1 MKDLLLNKIPDTFLV
16 LRHNGAL
23 KEGALERLMHT
34 WVNRLGPPVG
44 NFLGLVLTFAIF
56 WFYNLHTWGEWQR
69 IYRMDFWSAALKMGP
84 EIIDLLLA
92 YAGGVALWI
101 LMVTAWKFYYL
112 GRIGEL
118 NIRPFH
124 PDRCEGLGSIGQLL
138 FFSSLILVVIALFSG
153 GWLLS
158 GKGNPDIDP
167 AFRAFQQW
175 LAGTLLWV
183 GVVSIAVFFVPLIKI
198 HGIMKVEAVAHR
210 SKALPLVAQISD
222 LEESL
227 IASASLDDYEELNTR
242 LTKIEAL
249 RNAYLHC
256 KNIPTWPV
264 DLQTRWQFLT
274 AQLALWISVLTLSEK
289 IKAALFH

>member
-1 MKDLLLNKIPDTFLV
+1 LVGYSHQAHRMLIAKYTLARIIITYYWAFVLGSLALFSIDVAWDQKPRSVIEFSFYAVYLIIFALMKDLLLNKIPDTFLV

-34 WVNRLGPPVG
+34 WVNRLGALVG

-56 WFYNLHTWGEWQR
+56 WFYNLDTWGEWQR

-124 PDRCEGLGSIGQLL
+124 PDRCAGLGSIGQLL

-183 GVVSIAVFFVPLIKI
+183 GVVSICRFLRT
-198 HGIMKVEAVAHR
+198 AH
-210 SKALPLVAQISD
+210 
-222 LEESL
+222 
-227 IASASLDDYEELNTR
+227 
-242 LTKIEAL
+242 
-249 RNAYLHC
+249 
-256 KNIPTWPV
+256 
-264 DLQTRWQFLT
+264 
-274 AQLALWISVLTLSEK
+274 
-289 IKAALFH
+289 